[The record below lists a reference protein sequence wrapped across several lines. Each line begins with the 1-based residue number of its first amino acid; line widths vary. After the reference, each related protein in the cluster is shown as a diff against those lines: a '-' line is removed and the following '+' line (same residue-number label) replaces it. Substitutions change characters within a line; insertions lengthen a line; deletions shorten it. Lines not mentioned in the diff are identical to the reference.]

1 MTPSTPRIESGSRL
15 PLAGYPILSIGRV
28 ALGEMLAR
36 RLRVKQKTVLAFAN
50 TNLVMRCQHL
60 RSWLCSDE
68 VILVNDGIGVDLAAY
83 LQYGHMYQENLNG
96 TDFIPYLLQTL
107 QPPCKLFLFGGKPE
121 VVRRAAEVIAR
132 TSHHTVV
139 GFHDGYTAVTPVE
152 LRRMINDSGADGVL
166 VGLGNPLQE
175 AWVRDNLAGLHASL
189 FINVGALFDF
199 LGQHVKRAPRW
210 VQQIRCE
217 WIYRFSQEPR
227 RLARRYTLDLLSFFA
242 LCRRYPRWHID
253 NPAERHGPA

>member
-1 MTPSTPRIESGSRL
+1 MTPPPPRIESGLRL
-15 PLAGYPILSIGRV
+15 PLAGYPILSIGRD
-28 ALGEMLAR
+28 ALGKLLDQ
-36 RLRVKQKTVLAFAN
+36 RLKTQQKTVLAFAN

-60 RSWLCSDE
+60 RGWLCSQE

-83 LQYGHMYQENLNG
+83 LQYGQMYQENLNG

-107 QPPCKLFLFGGKPE
+107 QSPCRLFLFGGKPE
-121 VVRRAAEVIAR
+121 VIRRAAEVIAR
-132 TSHHTVV
+132 ASHHAVV
-139 GFHDGYTAVTPVE
+139 GFHDGYTPVQPAE
-152 LRRMINDSGADGVL
+152 LRRMINDSGADVVL

-175 AWVRDNLAGLHASL
+175 GWVRDNLAGLQASL

-210 VQQIRCE
+210 VQRIRCE
-217 WIYRFSQEPR
+217 WLYRFSQEPR

-242 LCRRYPRWHID
+242 LCRRYPRWHIG
-253 NPAERHGPA
+253 NPAERQGPA